1 MDSQNFLSFLQ
12 VKFNKFQINNQ
23 TMKKLFTTLT
33 GFILMSV
40 LFFAQGQDL
49 DEILKNHF
57 DAVGQ
62 DKLANLKTLSFSGK
76 IVQGGMELPFN
87 MYTSRPLKMRMDITV
102 QGQKIV
108 QAFDGENGWYIN
120 PMMGTMDPQDM
131 SPDQIKDMKKQADMD
146 GEFFDY
152 KKKGS
157 TLELVGTEDFEGTE
171 VYKLK
176 LTDKVGDITYY
187 FMDSE
192 TFVIIKTTSKRMIQ
206 GTEVESES
214 LLSNYQM
221 IDGMAFP
228 FSISTGANGQT
239 MVEIEMDNVEFNK
252 ELENTFFEK
261 PQN

>member
-1 MDSQNFLSFLQ
+1 
-12 VKFNKFQINNQ
+12 
-23 TMKKLFTTLT
+23 MKKLFATLT
-33 GFILMSV
+33 GLILMSV

-49 DEILKNHF
+49 DKILKNHF
-57 DAVGQ
+57 EAVGQ
-62 DKLANLKTLSFSGK
+62 DKLVKLKTLIFSGK
-76 IVQGGMELPFN
+76 VIQGGMELPFN
-87 MYTSRPLKMRMDITV
+87 MYTSRPLKFRMDITV

-108 QAFDGENGWYIN
+108 QAFDGEIGWYIN

-131 SPDQIKDMKKQADMD
+131 NPDQIKDMKKQADMD
-146 GEFFDY
+146 GDFYEY
-152 KKKGS
+152 EKKGS
-157 TLELVGTEDFEGTE
+157 KLELVGTEDFEGTE

-176 LTDKVGDITYY
+176 LTDKEDDITYY

-221 IDGMAFP
+221 IDGIAFP
-228 FSISTGANGQT
+228 FSISSGANGQT
-239 MVEIEMDNVEFNK
+239 MVEIEMDNVEFDEK
-252 ELENTFFEK
+252 LEDAFFAK

>member
-1 MDSQNFLSFLQ
+1 
-12 VKFNKFQINNQ
+12 
-23 TMKKLFTTLT
+23 MKKLFVTLT
-33 GFILMSV
+33 GFVLMSI
-40 LFFAQGQDL
+40 LFFAQAQDL
-49 DEILKNHF
+49 DKILKNHY

-62 DKLANLKTLSFSGK
+62 EKLANLKSLSFSGK
-76 IVQGGMELPFN
+76 ILQGGMELPFN
-87 MYTSRPLKMRMDITV
+87 MYTSRPLKFRMDITV

-108 QAFDGENGWYIN
+108 QAFDGEIGWYIN

-131 SPDQIKDMKKQADMD
+131 SPDQIKDMRKQADMD
-146 GEFFDY
+146 GDLYNYE
-152 KKKGS
+152 KKGS

-176 LTDKVGDITYY
+176 LTDKEGDITYY

-192 TFVIIKTTSKRMIQ
+192 TFVIIKTTAKRMVQ

-221 IDGMAFP
+221 IDGVAFP

-239 MVEIEMDNVEFNK
+239 MVEIEMDNVDFDTKFEDA
-252 ELENTFFEK
+252 FFAKPEK
-261 PQN
+261 Q